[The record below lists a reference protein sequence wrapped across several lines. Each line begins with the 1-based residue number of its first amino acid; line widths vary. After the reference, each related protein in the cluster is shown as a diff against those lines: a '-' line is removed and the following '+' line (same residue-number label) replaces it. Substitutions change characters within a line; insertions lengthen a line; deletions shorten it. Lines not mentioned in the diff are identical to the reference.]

1 MVQFEKD
8 EMDVMRKS
16 GQVIG
21 NVADDYISDLYQL
34 DRTRS
39 VEEFIKQLKNIGL
52 RAISI
57 SKNEKEPV
65 YAEPLANLVD
75 LINKYKDDYDEIKD
89 IVLVYA
95 SVYLSIIK
103 YKTYKESQEDS
114 KSGGN

>member
-34 DRTRS
+34 DRTRN

-57 SKNEKEPV
+57 SKKEKEPV
-65 YAEPLANLVD
+65 YTEPLANLVD
-75 LINKYKDDYDEIKD
+75 LINKYKDNYDEIKD

-95 SVYLSIIK
+95 SVYLGIIK
-103 YKTYKESQEDS
+103 YKAYN
-114 KSGGN
+114 KSRNVSNTGGS

>member
-8 EMDVMRKS
+8 EMDVMRKG

-21 NVADDYISDLYQL
+21 NVADDYISELYQL

-57 SKNEKEPV
+57 SKKEKEPV
-65 YAEPLANLVD
+65 YTEPLASLVD
-75 LINKYKDDYDEIKD
+75 LINKYKDNYDEIKD

-95 SVYLSIIK
+95 SVYLGIIK
-103 YKTYKESQEDS
+103 YKAHKESQKDP
-114 KSGGN
+114 KSRGN